1 MLSKL
6 KDFSDANLEPLGRW
20 LGRKGVKPNY
30 LTGLGLFVTLAA
42 AWQLYHCEI
51 IFAVTLILLAGLL
64 DSLDGMVARTND
76 SATRWGGYLDAVSDR
91 YGDTLVFG
99 ALLLGGWLAPLTLD
113 GHAPGWLAGITPA
126 AWAIGA
132 LSGAI
137 LTSYARAAA
146 ERLGVDQMGIGV
158 LERPERLGLLSLGL
172 LVGALLGSE
181 AAWATGMLALLT
193 LLGHFTVGQRIWHFR
208 KQTYRR
214 A

>member
-6 KDFSDANLEPLGRW
+6 KNFSDSHLEPMGRW
-20 LGRKGVKPNY
+20 LGRKGVTPNY
-30 LTGLGLFVTLAA
+30 LTGLGFLVTLTA
-42 AWQLYHCEI
+42 AWLLYHREI
-51 IFAVTLILLAGLL
+51 IPAVILIFLGGLL
-64 DSLDGMVARTND
+64 DSLDGMVARAND

-91 YGDTLVFG
+91 YGDILVFG
-99 ALLLGGWLAPLTLD
+99 GLLLGGWLAPLTLD
-113 GHAPGWLAGITPA
+113 GNAPDLLADITPA
-126 AWAIGA
+126 AWAVGA

-146 ERLGVDQMGIGV
+146 ERLDVDQMGVGL

-172 LVGALLGSE
+172 LLGVLLGNE

-193 LLGHFTVGQRIWHFR
+193 LLGHFTVGQRVWHFR